1 MREERIEKIRMIR
14 NRKIDQIVNDKKLD
28 ESSRMERLKSE
39 IEKLDEAAS
48 QKLKEKDDVE
58 TINESASIM
67 MNSIHAKLAL
77 LGFSH

>member
-28 ESSRMERLKSE
+28 EYNRMERLKSE

>member
-28 ESSRMERLKSE
+28 EYSRMERLKSE